1 MDAHSQVFLLT
12 YQNWAAKRVKV
23 VQVSPTW
30 ASLDKVPPSQLTGK
44 IGQQRNIYYYYDIS
58 PIYGRQ
64 LLSYLFI
71 FVWSDWYIG
80 VMEMS
85 SDNMST
91 EDMTP
96 QWRCELLNF
105 DEQNVKGGS
114 SLDPWN
120 DPPPPPTLL
129 PSCMSRYFPISAS
142 AEKRLLSFSPC
153 NCKTQPSN
161 RPFWMS
167 SPIFPCLSLSH
178 IISNTSTYLHY
189 MMFY

>member
-1 MDAHSQVFLLT
+1 MAVKHGCTFTGFSSHLLKLSSKKSKSCSGFT
-12 YQNWAAKRVKV
+12 DVSFSGQSATIAADRKDRSAKEYLLLLRYQ
-23 VQVSPTW
+23 S
-30 ASLDKVPPSQLTGK
+30 
-44 IGQQRNIYYYYDIS
+44 DIWQT
-58 PIYGRQ
+58 ITVIF
-64 LLSYLFI
+64 FI

-85 SDNMST
+85 SDNMSI
-91 EDMTP
+91 EDMTL

-120 DPPPPPTLL
+120 GPPPPPPPPPTLL

-142 AEKRLLSFSPC
+142 AEKRLLSFSLC

-167 SPIFPCLSLSH
+167 GPIFLCLSFFVVPH
-178 IISNTSTYLHY
+178 K
-189 MMFY
+189 